1 MLIIK
6 VTLQSKDTESFQV
19 DIQTVMYLEKKK
31 RLSNSIWKCF
41 LVLLYTI
48 FGGTKILLSEFN

>member
-31 RLSNSIWKCF
+31 RLSNSI
-41 LVLLYTI
+41 
-48 FGGTKILLSEFN
+48 